1 MPGMAI
7 PRVPRRGERV
17 RVDGHVVT
25 DTLVVV
31 RVDQVNSIAKIER
44 WDDPRAVLW
53 NIPFDAIHRIRK
65 PESEA
70 A

>member
-1 MPGMAI
+1 M
-7 PRVPRRGERV
+7 
-17 RVDGHVVT
+17 VT
-25 DTLVVV
+25 GTLVVV

-44 WDDPRAVLW
+44 WDDPRSVLW
-53 NIPFDAIHRIRK
+53 NIPFDAIHLVRE

>member
-1 MPGMAI
+1 MAI

-17 RVDGHVVT
+17 RVDGQMVT
-25 DTLVVV
+25 GTLVVV

-44 WDDPRAVLW
+44 WDDPRSVLW
-53 NIPFDAIHRIRK
+53 NIPFDAIHLVRE